1 VTRASLQPANRDVL
15 VAQQRF
21 NATAAPKTRIVFDPS
36 YQAIPSRIAA
46 TAKTVADAHATIKK
60 ATGIELIGARGAR
73 VRGT

>member
-1 VTRASLQPANRDVL
+1 M
-15 VAQQRF
+15 
-21 NATAAPKTRIVFDPS
+21 
-36 YQAIPSRIAA
+36 PSRIAA

>member
-1 VTRASLQPANRDVL
+1 MTRASLQPANRDVL
-15 VAQQRF
+15 VAQQCF
-21 NATAAPKTRIVFDPS
+21 NATAATKTRIVFDRA

>member
-1 VTRASLQPANRDVL
+1 VTRASLPPANRDVL
-15 VAQQRF
+15 VGQQRF
-21 NATAAPKTRIVFDPS
+21 NVTAVPKTRIVFDPA
-36 YQAIPSRIAA
+36 YQAMPSRIAA